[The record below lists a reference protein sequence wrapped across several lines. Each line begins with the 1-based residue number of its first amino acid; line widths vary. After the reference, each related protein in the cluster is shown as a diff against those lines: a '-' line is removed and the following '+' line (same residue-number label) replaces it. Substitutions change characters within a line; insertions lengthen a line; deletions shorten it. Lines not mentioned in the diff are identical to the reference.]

1 MNKNIRVI
9 LSRLIILV
17 GLSYQLYF
25 MIDNKKNVVSYISYL
40 ILAVGAFLT
49 IQSEE
54 NWLQL
59 KMTNWSTII
68 NLLLFLLQIIL
79 FLLIS
84 FFAYKLQ

>member
-1 MNKNIRVI
+1 
-9 LSRLIILV
+9 
-17 GLSYQLYF
+17 